1 MNTLPRRDGHTHTEF
16 CPHGSGELTELFIK
30 RAIELGFFSYSLTE
44 HPPLPPGFEDPAPTK
59 DCFIAANDLEAY
71 FRLARQLKQKFA
83 GQIDLRIG
91 LEVDYVPG
99 YEGWIR
105 DLLGRYGADLDDA
118 LLSIHFMQ
126 GRGGWRCV
134 DHSPNDFRE
143 GLLEVYGSA
152 EAVHH
157 AYWKMVKDALSA
169 DLGPYKPRRMG
180 HLSLVHK
187 FQRQFPLSHQEY
199 FRPQIEEIL
208 DIIKAK
214 EMELDL
220 DAAGI
225 FKPDCQE
232 VYPAPW
238 IIKEAIRRE
247 IPLVY
252 GSDAHSVKGV
262 GQGFDE
268 AQYLV
273 ESLISGSR

>member
-1 MNTLPRRDGHTHTEF
+1 
-16 CPHGSGELTELFIK
+16 
-30 RAIELGFFSYSLTE
+30 
-44 HPPLPPGFEDPAPTK
+44 
-59 DCFIAANDLEAY
+59 
-71 FRLARQLKQKFA
+71 
-83 GQIDLRIG
+83 
-91 LEVDYVPG
+91 
-99 YEGWIR
+99 
-105 DLLGRYGADLDDA
+105 
-118 LLSIHFMQ
+118 
-126 GRGGWRCV
+126 
-134 DHSPNDFRE
+134 
-143 GLLEVYGSA
+143 
-152 EAVHH
+152 
-157 AYWKMVKDALSA
+157 VKDALSA

-268 AQYLV
+268 TQCLV